1 MPDTPVGRV
10 TEHVRVTVS
19 PIMTGKDG
27 EEPTTM
33 TVGSRENEWMK
44 TSGVLINQ
52 NVFFLLPMNIT
63 AAAFTIFNQ

>member
-19 PIMTGKDG
+19 PMRTGKDG
-27 EEPTTM
+27 EELITM
-33 TVGSRENEWMK
+33 TVGSKENK

-52 NVFFLLPMNIT
+52 NVFFKVPMNIT
-63 AAAFTIFNQ
+63 AAAFTILNW